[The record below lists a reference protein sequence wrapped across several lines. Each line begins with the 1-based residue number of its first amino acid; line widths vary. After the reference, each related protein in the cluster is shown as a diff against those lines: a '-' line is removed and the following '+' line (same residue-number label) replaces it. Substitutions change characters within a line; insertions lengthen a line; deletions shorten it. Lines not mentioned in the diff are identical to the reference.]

1 MKCMFRVGWGD
12 MKGGLLAPA
21 STCAMSDLPLSSFS
35 DPKQELLV
43 GLSSHT
49 RKCLLLFLGPGVSEE
64 TMAPSQD
71 SFEAC

>member
-12 MKGGLLAPA
+12 MKGGPLASA
-21 STCAMSDLPLSSFS
+21 SACAMSGLLLSSFS
-35 DPKQELLV
+35 DPKQELL
-43 GLSSHT
+43 GGSSSHT
-49 RKCLLLFLGPGVSEE
+49 RKCLLLFLGPEVSEQ